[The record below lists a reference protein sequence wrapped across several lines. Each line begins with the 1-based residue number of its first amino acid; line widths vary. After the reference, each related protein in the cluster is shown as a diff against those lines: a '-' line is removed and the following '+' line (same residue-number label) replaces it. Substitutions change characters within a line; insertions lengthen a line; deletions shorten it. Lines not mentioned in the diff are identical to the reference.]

1 MVFGLFSKEKS
12 LQRNV
17 DRATNKL
24 SQQADRW
31 GAMEKLR
38 DDGSEEALFGL
49 CKRFGI
55 TSTKSTEDEQEKT
68 WVVDTLVDKG
78 ADAEKPLRR
87 YMKSAQHL
95 AHPLK
100 ALERIAS
107 KETALEIIDELL
119 ATEEP
124 GYTRDPDRR
133 LDLLRW
139 LTEWKAATSEDVVPR
154 VVPYLADFDEN
165 VRYAVV
171 DGLADHDIA
180 LVGPHLVAAL
190 VRPGEESGRVKR
202 RLAQL
207 IAEHHLPLGE
217 HAAKIP
223 ALLVGPV
230 AGFRVEGDRLI
241 AS

>member
-17 DRATNKL
+17 ERATNKL

-87 YMKSAQHL
+87 YMKGALHL
-95 AHPLK
+95 SHPLK

-107 KETALEIIDELL
+107 KETALEIVDELL

-139 LTEWKAATSEDVVPR
+139 LIEWSGGTSADVVPR
-154 VVPYLADFDEN
+154 VVPYLVDFDEN

-171 DGLADHDIA
+171 DGLARHDIA
-180 LVGPHLVAAL
+180 LVGPHLVGAL

-202 RLAQL
+202 RLAEL
-207 IAEHHLPLGE
+207 IAEHQIALGE

-230 AGFRVEGDRLI
+230 AGFRVEGDRLV